1 MSLSTILIA
10 YDERRILDVLKQ
22 GLIGQGY
29 PVLEAQ
35 GRDDVLQKLRDN
47 RPGLVL
53 LGVGSEISGPRLCRE
68 IRTGSDIPIIVLT
81 TRDTE
86 HDKVMAL
93 DAGADDYVV
102 RPVGLQEVL
111 ARVRAALRR
120 AAPLKGQ
127 LQFKFGE
134 LAIDFERRQV
144 CVRGVR
150 VHLTPKEFGILH
162 ILVGNVGKPVTHRRL
177 LQVVWG
183 PDYGDESEC
192 LRVLIS
198 QLRKK
203 IERNPDSPKYICT
216 EHSYGYRFEP
226 FRKGDSKAWREFSGR
241 AGQSVKRRVSDDAPL
256 SHRRRVRKREGR
268 NANKTDEHRS
278 VRTGQGE
285 LVSRR

>member
-1 MSLSTILIA
+1 MSLTTILIG
-10 YDERRILDVLKQ
+10 YDEHRILDVLKQ

-53 LGVGSEISGPRLCRE
+53 LGDGSEISGPELCRE
-68 IRTGSDIPIIVLT
+68 IRTGSDVPIIILT
-81 TRDTE
+81 TRSTE
-86 HDKVMAL
+86 HDKVLAL

-102 RPVGLQEVL
+102 RPVGIQEVL

-134 LAIDFERRQV
+134 LAIDFERRDV
-144 CVRGVR
+144 CVRGVK
-150 VHLTPKEFGILH
+150 VHLTPKEFGILQ

-192 LRVLIS
+192 LRVSIS

-216 EHSYGYRFEP
+216 DHSYGYRFEP
-226 FRKGDSKAWREFSGR
+226 FRSRDSMAWRELRGV
-241 AGQSVKRRVSDDAPL
+241 AGQNAKRRVSDRASVP
-256 SHRRRVRKREGR
+256 HRRQVSVGR
-268 NANKTDEHRS
+268 R
-278 VRTGQGE
+278 
-285 LVSRR
+285 